1 MKYFQVMLALFAN
14 QPWVPNL
21 HPEGNDSKLMV
32 QEKLDPACIGKKL
45 GLVREVIQNVLAKR
59 LK

>member
-21 HPEGNDSKLMV
+21 HPEGTDSKLMV

-45 GLVREVIQNVLAKR
+45 GLVREVIK
-59 LK
+59 